1 MNPKAR
7 SIIQFVILL
16 GLGILLVWLSLR
28 QVADRKEEIISA
40 FRNADYFWV
49 GVATF
54 IGFLSHF
61 LRAYRW
67 NYLLKPLGYKVS
79 LFNATSAVFI
89 GYFANYGLPRMGEI
103 SRCTVVD
110 RYEKIP
116 FQTGFGTVVTERII
130 DFVLLIVIF
139 VLTLLFQFAELGNLA
154 DQYIFSHIREKFHVF
169 AEKPLTGIILLVLV
183 VGAFAALFMLRKK
196 IAGVFKGKFGNFV
209 KGFAE
214 GLSSVRNIKNL
225 PAFIG
230 LSLLIWL
237 CYFYS
242 LYTCLKALPETSVI
256 TQKGCLT
263 LMLFGTFGV
272 IFTPGGLGAYHGI
285 ITSILM
291 FYGVSQIPAVA
302 LPWLTWTSQFILVL
316 ILGLLSLVLLPI
328 VNKKKNELSS
338 TIEPEADSR

>member
-1 MNPKAR
+1 MNPKAK
-7 SIIQFVILL
+7 SILQFVILL

-28 QVADRKEEIISA
+28 QVADKKDEIFSA

-49 GVATF
+49 GISTL
-54 IGFLSHF
+54 IGFFSHF

-67 NYLLKPLGYKVS
+67 NYLLKPLGYKAS

-89 GYFANYGLPRMGEI
+89 GYFANYGLPRMGEV
-103 SRCTVVD
+103 SRCTIVD

-130 DFVLLIVIF
+130 DFVLLIFIF

-154 DQYIFSHIREKFHVF
+154 EEYIFSGMRKKLHVF
-169 AEKPLTGIILLVLV
+169 IENPVLGIL
-183 VGAFAALFMLRKK
+183 
-196 IAGVFKGKFGNFV
+196 AGVIVAGMIVALYLLRHKISGALKGKFGNFI
-209 KGFAE
+209 KGFGE
-214 GLSSVRNIKNL
+214 GLSSVKKLENL

-242 LYTCLKALPETSVI
+242 LYTCLQALPETAVI

-272 IFTPGGLGAYHGI
+272 IFTPGGLGAYHAI
-285 ITSILM
+285 ITGILI
-291 FYGVSQIPAVA
+291 FYGVTQIPAVA
-302 LPWLTWTSQFILVL
+302 MPWLTWTSQFILVV
-316 ILGLLSLVLLPI
+316 ILGLISLVLLPI
-328 VNKKKNELSS
+328 VNKKKNELSPEV
-338 TIEPEADSR
+338 EPKAND